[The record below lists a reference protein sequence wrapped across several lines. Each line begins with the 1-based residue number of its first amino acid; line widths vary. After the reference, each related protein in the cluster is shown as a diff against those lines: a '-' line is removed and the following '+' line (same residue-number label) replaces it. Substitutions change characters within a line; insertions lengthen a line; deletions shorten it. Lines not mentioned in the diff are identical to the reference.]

1 MASTNHHIGEVA
13 ERVGLSLRTVRFYEE
28 QGLITPEGR
37 TDGGFRLY
45 TEEHVDR
52 LLLIKHMKP
61 LGFSIQQMRE
71 LLDTR
76 DALATLSP
84 DDGAYP
90 DALARFSA
98 FADAASTRV
107 GELKATLAT
116 AEALARQLR
125 RERRSPQAIMN
136 R

>member
-1 MASTNHHIGEVA
+1 M
-13 ERVGLSLRTVRFYEE
+13 
-28 QGLITPEGR
+28 
-37 TDGGFRLY
+37 
-45 TEEHVDR
+45 
-52 LLLIKHMKP
+52 LIKHMKP
-61 LGFSIQQMRE
+61 LLFSIQQMRE

-136 R
+136 G